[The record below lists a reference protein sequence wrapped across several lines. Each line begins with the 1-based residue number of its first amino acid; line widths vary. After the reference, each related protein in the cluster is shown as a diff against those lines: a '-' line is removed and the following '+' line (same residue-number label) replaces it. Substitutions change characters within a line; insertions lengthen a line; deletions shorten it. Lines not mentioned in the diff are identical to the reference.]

1 MKIFIPVTAILAVSL
16 SAHAAPIVH
25 TTDFISDGSR
35 SQFNS
40 FENIPND
47 GTLYTGGS
55 GPYVE
60 DGISVRQIN
69 GDGGN
74 SIWVT
79 YNPGGKDGAY
89 SWYPNGGDSGYTS
102 LSLSSGMDFGDI
114 GFLIGSGNGGHNT
127 AYYELW
133 NDGSLILAGSVAH
146 QVSFHYL
153 GFEGGGFDTIL
164 LRDGPSGRTVTDG
177 THNALTID
185 AIETRAN
192 QVPEPASL
200 ALLGL
205 GFAGLAFSRRKEI
218 A

>member
-1 MKIFIPVTAILAVSL
+1 MKNLLVVTAMLTVFL

-25 TTDFISDGSR
+25 TSDFISDGFR

-40 FENIPND
+40 FESIPND
-47 GTLYTGGS
+47 GVHYTGGS

-60 DGISVRQIN
+60 DGIGVQQIN
-69 GDGGN
+69 GDAGN
-74 SIWVT
+74 AIWVT
-79 YNPGGKDGAY
+79 YSPNGKDGAY
-89 SWYPNGGDSGYTS
+89 SWYPDGGDFGYTS
-102 LSLSSGMDFGDI
+102 LTLSGGMDFGNV
-114 GFLIGSGNGGHNT
+114 GFLIGSGNSGHNT

-133 NDGSLILAGSVAH
+133 NDAALILAGSVVH
-146 QVSFHYL
+146 QVGFHYL

-164 LRDGPSGRTVTDG
+164 LRDGPSGHAVKDG

-185 AIETRAN
+185 AIETQAN
-192 QVPEPASL
+192 HVPEPTSL

-205 GFAGLAFSRRKEI
+205 GFAGLAFSRRKAI